1 MVNVIGNM
9 LLDLKIIPVVGCD
22 DDDKSDVSLE
32 VSMMTMLKI
41 TFWITLMI
49 IWRMTW
55 MMTMV
60 KNKDNNNRDDSNIEL
75 E

>member
-1 MVNVIGNM
+1 MGNM

-55 MMTMV
+55 MMT
-60 KNKDNNNRDDSNIEL
+60 KDNNNRDDSNIEL

>member
-1 MVNVIGNM
+1 M

-55 MMTMV
+55 MMT
-60 KNKDNNNRDDSNIEL
+60 KDNNNRDDSNIEL